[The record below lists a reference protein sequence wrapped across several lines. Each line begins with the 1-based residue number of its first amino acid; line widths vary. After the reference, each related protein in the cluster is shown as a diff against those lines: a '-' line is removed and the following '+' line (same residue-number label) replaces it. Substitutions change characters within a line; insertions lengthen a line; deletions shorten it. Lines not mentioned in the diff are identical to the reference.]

1 MNAAFL
7 SQWQLY
13 RRGAARPPLVG
24 LEPRTD
30 SAFDE
35 EVKAGEVRVFAD
47 TNRPLVALV
56 VEDRR
61 LSGWRIV
68 PVSPFCAPA
77 SNREIMVGE
86 RVLQLW
92 NATVVSRRFAS
103 RSWRVD
109 GISAAELEEVRGAIA
124 AAKPGWISSG
134 EGVQAKYEREFLI
147 GEGTLVPF
155 AGPSAADA
163 PRFAWLAPALKI
175 AASFALCLGA
185 WYVLMMDSGRRLVR
199 DWRDSFRAIDVAHE
213 EDSGIELID
222 ARESAEAHGEI
233 AEVDID
239 LTRPFATW
247 RGSDA
252 TPGVFGPAKFLDVKG
267 PKIPKG
273 IKKFT
278 LDRSRFASPI
288 SAPMDVVFLSRGASA
303 AEGGAAP
310 ARAKD
315 GSVSYAAAVK
325 PLSAPPK
332 VTCRL
337 VDDTRSGLCVD
348 KILNIEADAA
358 DGAKITVMFDGDVVE
373 GYGKMSARAS
383 DRKVWISYE
392 LEAFQGEEITP
403 DAVFVTLVWPSK
415 DGDVRTPI
423 ATEAATR
430 TEGD

>member
-1 MNAAFL
+1 MNEAFL

-13 RRGAARPPLVG
+13 RRGAVRPPLVG
-24 LEPRTD
+24 LEPKTD

-35 EVKAGEVRVFAD
+35 DVKAGEVRVFAD

-61 LSGWRIV
+61 LSGWRII

-77 SNREIMVGE
+77 SNREMMVGE

-92 NATVVSRRFAS
+92 NTTVVSRRFAT
-103 RSWRVD
+103 RGWRVD
-109 GISAAELEEVRGAIA
+109 EISPAELEEVRGAIA
-124 AAKPGWISSG
+124 AAKPGWLTAG
-134 EGVQAKYEREFLI
+134 EGVQAKYEREFLV
-147 GEGTLVPF
+147 GEGTLVPLS
-155 AGPSAADA
+155 APSAADA
-163 PRFAWLAPALKI
+163 PRISWLAPALKI
-175 AASFALCLGA
+175 AASFALCLAA

-199 DWRDSFRAIDVAHE
+199 DWRDSFRAVDVSLE
-213 EDSGIELID
+213 EDSSIELID
-222 ARESAEAHGEI
+222 AREPAEPQGEV
-233 AEVDID
+233 ADVDID

-247 RGSDA
+247 RGSDN
-252 TPGVFGPAKFLDVKG
+252 PPKVSGLAKFHDVKG

-273 IKKFT
+273 IKKFS
-278 LDRSRFASPI
+278 LDRSRFTSPI

-310 ARAKD
+310 ARAND
-315 GSVSYAAAVK
+315 GTMSYAAAVK
-325 PLSAPPK
+325 PLAAPPK
-332 VTCRL
+332 ATCSL

-373 GYGKMSARAS
+373 GYGKLSSQAS
-383 DRKVWISYE
+383 DGKVWISYE

-415 DGDVRTPI
+415 DGDVRTPLPCGS
-423 ATEAATR
+423 ASASTLR
-430 TEGD
+430 

>member
-1 MNAAFL
+1 
-7 SQWQLY
+7 
-13 RRGAARPPLVG
+13 
-24 LEPRTD
+24 
-30 SAFDE
+30 
-35 EVKAGEVRVFAD
+35 
-47 TNRPLVALV
+47 
-56 VEDRR
+56 
-61 LSGWRIV
+61 
-68 PVSPFCAPA
+68 
-77 SNREIMVGE
+77 
-86 RVLQLW
+86 
-92 NATVVSRRFAS
+92 
-103 RSWRVD
+103 
-109 GISAAELEEVRGAIA
+109 
-124 AAKPGWISSG
+124 
-134 EGVQAKYEREFLI
+134 
-147 GEGTLVPF
+147 
-155 AGPSAADA
+155 
-163 PRFAWLAPALKI
+163 
-175 AASFALCLGA
+175 
-185 WYVLMMDSGRRLVR
+185 MMDSGRRLVR

-222 ARESAEAHGEI
+222 AREPAEAHGEI

-373 GYGKMSARAS
+373 GYGKLSAQAS

-430 TEGD
+430 TDE